1 MLTFLFDMDG
11 TLLDSS
17 SAIVDA
23 VADGLTNARKI
34 MQLPAIT
41 PDRELIINSL
51 GLPNDEYFRTAYPQD
66 SVPEELRAEFALM
79 YAAESE
85 KCEVETIA
93 AGNTELYPDVYATL
107 VELKKRDHTLKLFT
121 NSNTAYCDA
130 VVKAHRL
137 DELLTEH
144 LPLERARELGV
155 ADTKTEMVKLLC
167 PDLANTVVVG
177 DRNGD
182 IEAGINC
189 GTRTVGCSY
198 GFGLPKEVQAAD
210 YTINSL
216 SDILGIEF

>member
-51 GLPNDEYFRTAYPQD
+51 GLPNDEYFRTAFPQD
-66 SVPEELRAEFALM
+66 SVPEELHAKFALL

-107 VELKKRDHTLKLFT
+107 VELKKRGHTLKLFT

-144 LPLERARELGV
+144 LPLERARELGI

-167 PDLANTVVVG
+167 PDLKNSVVVG
-177 DRNGD
+177 DRDGD
-182 IEAGINC
+182 ITAGN
-189 GTRTVGCSY
+189 
-198 GFGLPKEVQAAD
+198 D
-210 YTINSL
+210 
-216 SDILGIEF
+216 

>member
-17 SAIVDA
+17 SAIIDA

-34 MQLPAIT
+34 MQLPRID
-41 PDRELIINSL
+41 PDIELITNSM

-66 SVPEELRAEFALM
+66 SVPEELHAEFALL

-93 AGNTELYPDVYATL
+93 AGNTELYPDVYSTL
-107 VELKKRDHTLKLFT
+107 VELKKRGHTLKLFT

-130 VVKAHRL
+130 IVKTHQL

-144 LPLERARELGV
+144 LPLERARELGI

-198 GFGLPKEVQAAD
+198 GFGSQKEIQAAD

-216 SDILGIEF
+216 SDILDIEF